1 MTDHQLKESIKHFI
15 NSYTHQAYSRHIDK
29 DVTETD
35 LLWDSSRFWAHII
48 HKSVPMREKMT
59 HKEFLDYKQ
68 QYEAQN
74 NIIIDSDALFDRFW
88 LRNILGFIEVP
99 DGIRRLC
106 YTFEEISKSKE
117 ELDFLDFLYYSL
129 PKGSKKIAKIDI
141 ESKLSEY
148 NTINNTTITADVI
161 CERFEIKNDT
171 IELSNYEYYYAPFLT
186 YWQDFQFLF
195 SLDEQYR
202 KEPKG
207 LQISQSNFCSIHATF
222 SQLYPYMPSIDSLLE
237 QRVVSFESESNS
249 YLINFYNTEIKYFDL
264 SDKICGFFWELL
276 SNDISFS
283 NDKERILNYL
293 SKILCWENSSEGLCY
308 CSENAKKRFL
318 DAAFQIVKEE
328 SDLDGVKN
336 ELKKVQVDSYH
347 IHGIYEIVSDKIENN
362 YPLRNSDLFELYE
375 SVYELEHNAHI
386 TFLHDQGSRNWIFY
400 LLRIIVMFDFEV
412 ETDNIDDGDKT
423 IYHYNRITQLLKGS
437 KNKPSLLGQ
446 IVNTIAHRRR
456 DIIPY
461 LLTDIEFVSL
471 CFQIIDEFQFLED
484 EQDTLRNKLWGK
496 CLELGL
502 MTIRSHF
509 NDKIASIL
517 IFQIFRQINKH
528 KYDNPNNRHS
538 EIRDNNRER
547 PLLDLIE
554 KSTLNNRFYGFRT
567 NDDYL
572 FPHLFED
579 LTGLFVN
586 FEEKNIYNNGVV
598 KLPLLKLDGLAW
610 LMRCSTYWR
619 YKEQL
624 GEFNVQGLSQ
634 EFYDIYIDCIEINN
648 VERYN
653 FGDKKLEMSIPIW
666 AEKNERTSVVDW
678 LYPVWFLYKNRLLNK
693 FLEPEF
699 IFENQDNYFNQQ
711 NHFTAE
717 KLRSHIGILLQIH
730 KKLVLPVIPHSLKK
744 EILNKIRRR
753 IEDKIISYIDD
764 NSNNIPEEGKIDIFD
779 YQQEWKFQ
787 SSGNEA
793 LLPQI
798 AQAIN
803 YFNDKDGLIKIIIS
817 TNDIIKILTFAEY
830 ITSETIKQR
839 LIDRVQQSDVSL
851 FLKSSNWIPEIQT
864 TLSKLIQYPE
874 LISQIEEA
882 ISFWEKEVT
891 SKKNKKREYQK
902 FLYQAKLLLAYFKE
916 DEQSLNDISL
926 PDDDGPTV
934 IGEISD
940 NESKIF
946 YRALIRL
953 KDNPSDS
960 YKIFDSL
967 SKMHPKYVNI
977 ALNRMAAKIKMAD
990 KDGNI
995 DYYNEALEEWEE
1007 YVNVHGKD
1015 VDENKLGD
1023 TFIANKMLIYFKTQ
1037 QYEMVNRIYSNL
1049 DMLSQMKP
1057 EILRMNIDAFVALGK
1072 SAEAS
1077 ILQKEAEA
1085 YHKATF
1091 SGDLEEVKKIKSPI
1105 KEGNIIEELKSH
1117 YHKIFSN
1124 NPDKLIKIFPENLNG
1139 KTIINEFVTKEIAL
1153 AASKMLDKI
1162 MAIDKIEGENKYNDI
1177 IELVVDSRINPWGW
1191 NVGGQSR
1198 GGFSNPKDKGTPKEP
1213 GERDLPIMDINKSP
1227 FCICEAFVYRDKPQS
1242 IDHVQKI
1249 FNYYHQHKNLII
1261 LIYNLNHDNFE
1272 NNWAEYIT
1280 EIVPKASYPNDC
1292 DFKSINDATSLF
1304 EYENSAI
1311 KIAQSNHGKDI
1322 TMHHIFVNIDYRNK
1336 R

>member
-1 MTDHQLKESIKHFI
+1 MTDHQLQESIKHFI

-29 DVTETD
+29 DVTEAD
-35 LLWDSSRFWAHII
+35 LLWDSSRFWAQII
-48 HKSVPMREKMT
+48 HKSAPMREKMT

-68 QYEAQN
+68 QYEAKN

-88 LRNILGFIEVP
+88 LRNVLGFIEVP
-99 DGIRRLC
+99 GGIQHLC
-106 YTFEEISKSKE
+106 HTFGKISKSKDE
-117 ELDFLDFLYYSL
+117 FDFIDSLYSGL
-129 PKGSKKIAKIDI
+129 PKDNKKIAKIDI
-141 ESKLSEY
+141 ESKLSDY
-148 NTINNTTITADVI
+148 NIINKTTINVDAIYN
-161 CERFEIKNDT
+161 RFEIKNDT
-171 IELSNYEYYYAPFLT
+171 VELSNYEYYYAPFLT

-195 SLDEQYR
+195 TLDEKYR
-202 KEPKG
+202 TEPKG

-222 SQLYPYMPSIDSLLE
+222 SQLYPCMPSIDSLLE

-264 SDKICGFFWELL
+264 SDKICGFYWELL
-276 SNDISFS
+276 FKDTSFS
-283 NDKERILNYL
+283 TDKERILNYL
-293 SKILCWENSSEGLCY
+293 SKILYWENSSEGLCY

-318 DAAFQIVKEE
+318 DAAFQIVKDE

-336 ELKKVQVDSYH
+336 ELKKAQIDSYH
-347 IHGIYEIVSDKIENN
+347 IHGIYEIVSDRIVND
-362 YPLRNSDLFELYE
+362 YTLRNSDLFELYE
-375 SVYELEHNAHI
+375 SVHELEHNAHI

-412 ETDNIDDGDKT
+412 ETDNINDGNKT
-423 IYHYNRITQLLKGS
+423 IYHYCRIIQLLKGS

-446 IVNTIAHRRR
+446 IVSTISHRRR

-484 EQDTLRNKLWGK
+484 EQDALRNKLWGK

-509 NDKIASIL
+509 DDKIASIL

-547 PLLDLIE
+547 TLLDLIE

-624 GEFNVQGLSQ
+624 VEVNVQRLSQ

-653 FGDKKLEMSIPIW
+653 FGDKKLEKSIPIW

-744 EILNKIRRR
+744 EVINKIRKR

-764 NSNNIPEEGKIDIFD
+764 NSKNIPEEGKIDIFD

-902 FLYQAKLLLAYFKE
+902 FLYQARLLLAYFKE

-926 PDDDGPTV
+926 PDNNGPTV

-940 NESKIF
+940 NESKNF

-967 SKMHPKYVNI
+967 SKTHPKYVNI

-1015 VDENKLGD
+1015 IDENKLGD

-1037 QYEMVNRIYSNL
+1037 QYEMVNRMYSNL

-1057 EILRMNIDAFVALGK
+1057 EILSMNVDAFVALGK

-1091 SGDLEEVKKIKSPI
+1091 SGDLEDVKKIKSPI
-1105 KEGNIIEELKSH
+1105 KEDNIIDELKSY

-1124 NPDKLIKIFPENLNG
+1124 KPDKLIKIFPENLNG

-1162 MAIDKIEGENKYNDI
+1162 MAVDKIEGENKYNDI

-1227 FCICEAFVYRDKPQS
+1227 FCICEAFIYRDKPQS

-1280 EIVPKASYPNDC
+1280 EIVPKASYPQDC

-1336 R
+1336 P